1 MRAIALHKETG
12 QLASANAIGAMR
24 TENSPSVLARGLVML
39 ALSVLFGGCTALQ
52 PAAVESPNL
61 HVLDARPAAVTATE
75 KRDLVLEVSATRAW
89 PGFDTMQMAYV
100 KRPHEIDY
108 YANNRWADA
117 PARMISPLLARA
129 LEQTGAF
136 RAIVQP
142 PTMAP
147 PDLRLVS
154 ELIMLQQNFAALP
167 SRVEL
172 VLRVQLLDVRAKRV
186 LATRTF
192 EATETAPS
200 DDAYGGVVA
209 ANTALQRVLGEVTVF
224 CIMEAGTLRAPG
236 AFAPQN

>member
-1 MRAIALHKETG
+1 MRATKIA
-12 QLASANAIGAMR
+12 
-24 TENSPSVLARGLVML
+24 NSPPPMVRALGML
-39 ALSVLFGGCTALQ
+39 ALSVLFGACTGLQ
-52 PAAVESPNL
+52 PASVAPPNL
-61 HVLDARPAAVTATE
+61 HVLDATPAGVMATE

-89 PGFDTMQMAYV
+89 PGLDTPQMAYL
-100 KRPHEIDY
+100 KRPHEVNY

-117 PARMISPLLARA
+117 PARMVSPLLARA

-142 PTMAP
+142 PTVAP

-154 ELIMLQQNFAALP
+154 ELIMLQQNFAAVP

-172 VLRVQLLDVRAKRV
+172 ALRVQLLDVRGKRV

-192 EATETAPS
+192 EATETAGS

-209 ANTALQRVLGEVTVF
+209 ANAALQRVLGEVTAF
-224 CIMEAGTLRAPG
+224 CIAEAGTLRAAG
-236 AFAPQN
+236 VFAPQN

>member
-1 MRAIALHKETG
+1 M
-12 QLASANAIGAMR
+12 GAMKIANR
-24 TENSPSVLARGLVML
+24 PSPMARGLAML
-39 ALSVLFGGCTALQ
+39 ALSVLFGGCTGLQ
-52 PAAVESPNL
+52 PASVEPPNL

-89 PGFDTMQMAYV
+89 PGFDTLQMAYV

-108 YANNRWADA
+108 YANSRWADA
-117 PARMISPLLARA
+117 PARMVSPLLARA

-142 PTMAP
+142 PTVAP

-154 ELIMLQQNFAALP
+154 ELIMLQQNFGVLP

-172 VLRVQLLDVRAKRV
+172 ALRVQLLDVLGKRV

-192 EATETAPS
+192 EATETAGS

-209 ANTALQRVLGEVTVF
+209 ANAALQRVLGEVTAF
-224 CIMEAGTLRAPG
+224 CIAESGTLRAAG
-236 AFAPQN
+236 VFAPQN